1 MTIWS
6 VELTD
11 RALTIIEAV
20 HTPIHRAAA
29 ATPVAHISCLPVEKT

>member
-11 RALTIIEAV
+11 RALTIMAAV
-20 HTPIHRAAA
+20 QTPIHSAAA
-29 ATPVAHISCLPVEKT
+29 ATPAAQISCLPVEKT